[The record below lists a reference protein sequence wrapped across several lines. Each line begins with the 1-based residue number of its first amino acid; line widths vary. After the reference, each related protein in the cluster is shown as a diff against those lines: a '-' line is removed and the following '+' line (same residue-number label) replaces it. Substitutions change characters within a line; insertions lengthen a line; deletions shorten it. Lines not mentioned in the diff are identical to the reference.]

1 MDMIEENEEKMIRR
15 NDIILAAEKVFF
27 KKGYLNATMDDV
39 TKEAGFSKRTI
50 YKYFNSKEQ
59 LYFEIMIKGYKLL
72 IDMIQLDIETFDT
85 LNSLEKIKLI
95 GKTLFKFSNTY
106 SDYFNAIIEYENGE
120 MDFKDNI
127 LDKSKEECYELG
139 EKILSYLR
147 NFIEDGIKEKLIDHE
162 LDVVVAT
169 LVLWASTVGIFTT
182 LKRKWLYIQNYHNKN
197 IEELVEQSFELLI
210 RSIKK

>member
-72 IDMIQLDIETFDT
+72 IDMIQLEIETFDT
-85 LNSLEKIKLI
+85 VNSLEKIKLI

-120 MDFKDNI
+120 MDFRDNI

-147 NFIEDGIKEKLIDHE
+147 NFIEDGIKEKLINPE
-162 LDVVVAT
+162 LDVVVVT

-182 LKRKWLYIQNYHNKN
+182 LKRKCLYIKSYHNKN
-197 IEELVEQSFELLI
+197 NEELVEQSFELLI
-210 RSIKK
+210 GSIKK